1 MLTIV
6 SRFSFW
12 VLVVHAR
19 TSATRILGPV
29 SSVVI
34 RQRFQTRAFRL
45 AWGWCSSHEDA
56 ENHREIRRRHS
67 MLRHK
72 YAESVRR
79 KLYWEQQPE
88 AAEASRTYRRIASPH
103 WVFKNG
109 TRSDAY
115 HVKIGKVR
123 TPDNPNGVRPGRNI
137 EDVERGA
144 MDHFLFGD
152 IDTRTKRAESQHD
165 RKTAP
170 QQNNNNNMASR
181 QEELRSSIFGTSE
194 TSASS
199 HAQTD
204 RGDNIIGTLASL
216 KVPKTA
222 PKPAAPT

>member
-56 ENHREIRRRHS
+56 ENHREIRRRHR

-79 KLYWEQQPE
+79 KLSWEQHPE
-88 AAEASRTYRRIASPH
+88 AAEASRTFRRIASPH

-152 IDTRTKRAESQHD
+152 IDARTKWAESQHA
-165 RKTAP
+165 RWTAP
-170 QQNNNNNMASR
+170 LQNICNYMASR

-194 TSASS
+194 TSA
-199 HAQTD
+199 AARARAG
-204 RGDNIIGTLASL
+204 RGGGGGGPGAGR
-216 KVPKTA
+216 KGPK
-222 PKPAAPT
+222 